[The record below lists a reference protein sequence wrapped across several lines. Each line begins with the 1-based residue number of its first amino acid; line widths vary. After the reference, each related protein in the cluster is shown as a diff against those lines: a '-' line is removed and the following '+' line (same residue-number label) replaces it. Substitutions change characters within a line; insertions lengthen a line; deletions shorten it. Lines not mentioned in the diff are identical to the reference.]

1 MNGYT
6 PAMFIKLTRSG
17 GHTYAQLVESFRD
30 EHSKPRQR
38 TVATLGRVDET
49 NGQVDSLLSGLLRA
63 KGRSP
68 SEAAA
73 PQVRFESALAL
84 GDVWALD
91 QLWHELGF
99 DGLSA
104 VFRRARFT
112 TPVEHALR
120 VMVFNRL
127 CDPDSKLGVLRW
139 LQTVS
144 MPGMDAGALTHQ
156 QLLRS
161 MDALMDHQ
169 DAVDDCVARL
179 LRPLID
185 EDLSVVFYDL
195 TTIRAQGL
203 SEQEGDVRHF
213 GLSKEG
219 LVARQFMLGVVQT
232 ADGMPIYHEVFAG
245 NTAEAPT
252 LEPTLHKVMK
262 RYPHIRRL
270 VVVAD
275 RGLLSLDNI
284 EALSKLRLPQEV
296 GDRVGDRA
304 GDQSGDRALEFIL
317 AVPGRRYGEFVDILE
332 PINAQAKSLAKEG
345 CEATDTGTGDLITEL
360 QWQGLRLVVA
370 HNPQQAAEQT
380 SQRQSRIDQLQQR
393 AQQLVG
399 KLDSQDA
406 GKVYR
411 GRKLSDAG
419 VTARFF
425 HEVSEAHLS
434 RIIKVDLQATLF
446 TYDIDQ
452 AALARAQAMDGK
464 LLLVT
469 NVADLTPD
477 EVVRR
482 YKALADIERGFRV
495 LKSEIEIAPVFHRLP
510 QRIKAHASIC
520 MLALILYRV
529 MRQRLK
535 MSGSDLSPEAAL
547 ADLRRIQHHRMSINN
562 AAPIEGVSSIAQRQK
577 DVLAAL
583 KIKKPLQDTQLSLL

>member
-1 MNGYT
+1 
-6 PAMFIKLTRSG
+6 MFIKLTRSG

-30 EHSKPRQR
+30 EHGKPRQR
-38 TVATLGRVDET
+38 TLATIGRVDET
-49 NGQVDSLLSGLLRA
+49 DGQVDALLGGLLRA
-63 KGRSP
+63 KGRSL
-68 SEAAA
+68 SETSV

-99 DGLSA
+99 DRLAG

-112 TPVEHALR
+112 NPIEHAVR

-144 MPGMDAGALTHQ
+144 MPGIDADALTHQ

-169 DAVDDCVARL
+169 DAVDECVAGL

-213 GLSKEG
+213 GMSKEG
-219 LVARQFMLGVVQT
+219 MVARQFMLGVVQT

-252 LEPTLHKVMK
+252 LEPTLKKVMA

-284 EALSKLRLPQEV
+284 EALSQMRLS
-296 GDRVGDRA
+296 
-304 GDQSGDRALEFIL
+304 GDQALEFIL
-317 AVPGRRYGEFVDILE
+317 AVPGRRYGDFVDILE
-332 PINAQAKSLAKEG
+332 PINARVNAAGQ
-345 CEATDTGTGDLITEL
+345 EATEETIHEA

-370 HNPQQAAEQT
+370 HNPLQAAEQA
-380 SQRQSRIDQLQQR
+380 SNRQARIDQLRQR
-393 AQQLVG
+393 ADQLVG
-399 KLDSQDA
+399 KLDSQEA
-406 GKVYR
+406 GKVHR

-425 HEVSEAHLS
+425 HEVSEAHLK
-434 RIIKVDLQATLF
+434 RIIKIDLHADLF

-469 NVADLTPD
+469 NVADLTPK

-510 QRIKAHASIC
+510 DRIKAHASIC

-547 ADLRRIQHHRMSINN
+547 ADLRRIQRHSVSINN
-562 AAPIEGVSSIAQRQK
+562 AAPIAGISTIAQRQT

-583 KIKKPLQDTQLSLL
+583 KIKKPSHDTQLSLL